1 MDFSLSENSARLI
14 AELESRFSRG
24 IAARAETADAIGAVP
39 RANWQD
45 IAESGYLRVFHPTE
59 IGGLGV
65 DGATQAMAMEA
76 LARAC
81 PSTFWSATMSAL
93 VCAKLIYTYG
103 NLADHRR
110 LLDPLLSGVRLACFP
125 VVELTS
131 GSDAGTYT
139 TTVRRD
145 GAGYVIEGE
154 KARITNATNADLGVV
169 LARLVGHETG
179 WCYAFVDLRQP
190 GVHTYPM
197 PHMGLRA
204 MSWGGLVFDQVR
216 VDPRDVVPI
225 PLEKFPEGMAWGW
238 LFISIA
244 AVAIA
249 ESALASSVEHA
260 RRQIAFGRP
269 LAHMEGVQAA
279 LAEMRTEID
288 AARLLAYRV
297 AWHRTEGRLV
307 QDLVGMLKPY
317 ATEMAVRVTQRAV
330 QIHGSWGLT
339 PGYPVERLYRDAPM
353 NVIGGFA
360 SNRLREL
367 VAQQL
372 GLATTYQEFNWL
384 TPSGLGQDS
393 VWLGER
399 VNGDAHLAAIAA
411 TVRR

>member
-1 MDFSLSENSARLI
+1 
-14 AELESRFSRG
+14 
-24 IAARAETADAIGAVP
+24 
-39 RANWQD
+39 
-45 IAESGYLRVFHPTE
+45 
-59 IGGLGV
+59 
-65 DGATQAMAMEA
+65 
-76 LARAC
+76 
-81 PSTFWSATMSAL
+81 
-93 VCAKLIYTYG
+93 
-103 NLADHRR
+103 
-110 LLDPLLSGVRLACFP
+110 

-145 GAGYVIEGE
+145 GAGYVIDGE
-154 KARITNATNADLGVV
+154 KARITNATNADLAVV
-169 LARLVGHETG
+169 FARLAGHETG

-197 PHMGLRA
+197 PHLGLRA
-204 MSWGGLVFDQVR
+204 MSWGGLVFEQAR

-225 PLEKFPEGMAWGW
+225 PLAKFAEGMAWGW

-244 AVAIA
+244 AIAIA
-249 ESALASSVEHA
+249 ESALACSVEHA
-260 RRQIAFGRP
+260 RRQVAFGRP
-269 LAHMEGVQAA
+269 LAHMEAVQAA
-279 LAEMRTEID
+279 LAEMRVEID
-288 AARLLAYRV
+288 AARLLAYRC
-297 AWHRTEGRLV
+297 AWHRAEGRLV

-367 VAQQL
+367 VAQHL
-372 GLATTYQEFNWL
+372 GLATTYQQFDWL
-384 TPSGLGQDS
+384 APTGLGQDS

-399 VNGDAHLAAIAA
+399 LNGGAAGRGAALATFAA

>member
-1 MDFSLSENSARLI
+1 MDFSLDKEQALLI
-14 AELESRFSRG
+14 EELDRRFSAG
-24 IAARAETADAIGAVP
+24 VAARADAADVAGAVP
-39 RANWQD
+39 EENWQD

-65 DGATQAMAMEA
+65 DGVTQAMAMET

-81 PSTFWSATMSAL
+81 PGTFWSATMSAL

-110 LLDPLLSGVRLACFP
+110 LLDPLLHGERLACFP

-145 GAGYVIEGE
+145 GDDYVINGE

-169 LARLVGHETG
+169 FSRLEGHEAG
-179 WCYAFVDLRQP
+179 WCYAFVDLRQL
-190 GVHTYPM
+190 GVRTYPM

-204 MSWGGLVFDQVR
+204 MSWGGLVFDQAR
-216 VDPRDVVPI
+216 VDARDVVPVR
-225 PLEKFPEGMAWGW
+225 LEEFPEGMAWGW

-244 AVAIA
+244 AIAIA
-249 ESALASSVEHA
+249 ESALGHSVEHA
-260 RRQIAFGRP
+260 RRQVAFGRP

-279 LAEMRTEID
+279 LAEMRAEID
-288 AARLLAYRV
+288 AARLLAYRC
-297 AWHRTEGRLV
+297 AWHRAEGRLV

-330 QIHGSWGLT
+330 QIHGSRGLT
-339 PGYPVERLYRDAPM
+339 PGHPVERLYRDAPM

-367 VAQQL
+367 VAQDLGMPPTYQAFDWLAPTGL
-372 GLATTYQEFNWL
+372 GLDSGARAT
-384 TPSGLGQDS
+384 SG
-393 VWLGER
+393 
-399 VNGDAHLAAIAA
+399 ALAMA
-411 TVRR
+411 